1 MTTQT
6 STRLFNTRR
15 VDHVIEVWNG
25 TPDLME
31 SELLLTVDESLIPQL
46 IATLKNVIGKR
57 Q

>member
-15 VDHVIEVWNG
+15 VDHVIEVWDG
-25 TPDLME
+25 IPDLME
-31 SELLLTVDESLIPQL
+31 SELMLAVDQSLIPQL
-46 IATLKNVIGKR
+46 IATLKNVIGKH